1 MRKDE
6 TVIVDTEIRHLAQQI
21 EKLKRGQ
28 LCPKLFKKMR
38 LQYGI
43 YSIRGSAT
51 AYMARVRIPLG
62 ILRADQLDGLA
73 QICDELIPARAC
85 HLTTRQDVQ
94 LYGIAHD
101 RLPALFEMLARV
113 ELTSREASGNVVRN
127 VTCCPWAGIST
138 EEPFDITPYAE
149 AVSTYL
155 LRNPLT
161 QLLPRKIKI
170 AFEGCPTD
178 HARTPIHDI
187 GVVAALH
194 NGERGFRIYAGG
206 GLGPVPRGAQLI
218 EPWTSAAWLLPTI
231 EGILRIF
238 ERLGEREQRAKARL
252 KFLVERMGWD
262 KFQQAVLEERSL
274 IWATQSGLMLWAT
287 ASAEAS
293 PEPPSVRADPVVAQH
308 DDPAIARWRAT
319 NVIAQKQA
327 GYVSVIVRV
336 PLGDITAAQLRGVAR
351 LMRERALSVRIMPT
365 QNLLLRDVPG
375 SHLRQVY
382 EALERLGL
390 ARPSAGRLADVTR
403 CPGADTCLSAITHPR
418 GLAQALE
425 DLCNDGLSALA
436 DEPIAVKISGC
447 PNSCGHHLIA
457 DIGCFGMAVRQGSRT
472 IPCYQLL
479 LGGATQEGD
488 ARFGKRLVRVA
499 ARRTPEAI
507 RRIVTL
513 YAQERQPNENF
524 QACVGRVGFAA
535 FEQQVGDLTAI
546 TGDAAEA
553 DLGVDLGT
561 TEPFTLD
568 AGKGECAE

>member
-1 MRKDE
+1 MEKNDA
-6 TVIVDTEIRHLAQQI
+6 VIVDTEIQHLAKQI

-38 LQYGI
+38 LQFGI
-43 YSIRGSAT
+43 YSIRGSST
-51 AYMARVRIPLG
+51 AYMARVRVPLG

-73 QICDELIPARAC
+73 QICEGLIPARAC

-94 LYGIAHD
+94 LYGIAQD
-101 RLPALFEMLARV
+101 KLLTLFQVLARV

-127 VTCCPWAGIST
+127 VTCCPWAGISL

-149 AVSTYL
+149 AVSGYL

-178 HARTPIHDI
+178 HARTAIHDI

-194 NGERGFRIYAGG
+194 NGEKGFRIYAGG
-206 GLGPVPRGAQLI
+206 GLGPIPRSARLI
-218 EPWTSAAWLLPTI
+218 EPWTSAPWLLPTI

-238 ERLGEREQRAKARL
+238 ERQGEREQRSKARL
-252 KFLVERMGWD
+252 KFLIERLGWD
-262 KFQQAVLEERSL
+262 RFQQAVLEERAL
-274 IWATQSGLMLWAT
+274 VWATQSGVML
-287 ASAEAS
+287 
-293 PEPPSVRADPVVAQH
+293 R
-308 DDPAIARWRAT
+308 AIAIADASTAQAAPSGKIIQNPANQADARWQTT
-319 NVIAQKQA
+319 NVIAQKQP

-336 PLGDITAAQLRGVAR
+336 PLGDITADQLRGIAR
-351 LMRERALSVRIMPT
+351 LVREYALGARIMPT

-375 SHLRQVY
+375 ALLGQAY

-425 DLCNDGLSALA
+425 DLCSDGLSALA

-447 PNSCGHHLIA
+447 PNSCGHHHIA
-457 DIGCFGMAVRQGSRT
+457 DIGCFGMAVKQGAKT

-479 LGGATQEGD
+479 LGGGTCEGD
-488 ARFGKRLVRVA
+488 ARFGKRLVRVS

-513 YAQERQPNENF
+513 YTQLRQPGESF
-524 QACVGRVGFAA
+524 QACVARVGFAA
-535 FEQQVGDLTAI
+535 FEQQVGDLAAI
-546 TGDAAEA
+546 TGKFTEA
-553 DLGVDLGT
+553 DLDIDLGT